1 MQPYEDY
8 LEQFDKALARLLEI
22 APTVDS
28 VSELPSE
35 HEEMEFV
42 RAFRDLM
49 RIKNVLSVFSDFSH
63 DDVEMEEQSFEDYKS
78 KYLDIYDKTRNN
90 NAKEKDSILD
100 DLDFELELI
109 HKDDVNVSYILNL
122 LKLINSDKSEKGRA
136 EKRKQITDMLSGES
150 HLRSKKKL
158 IEKFIT
164 ETLVDLEDDA
174 DIEELF
180 NTYWDKEKL
189 KALNKIATEYEIEP
203 FKLQKIIDNYLFS
216 QQTIE
221 RDDVVDALK
230 VKPKLLQ
237 RKKIALSVIDKIMTF
252 VETFVDGMV
261 A

>member
-1 MQPYEDY
+1 MWS
-8 LEQFDKALARLLEI
+8 L
-22 APTVDS
+22 PTIIT
-28 VSELPSE
+28 E
-35 HEEMEFV
+35 
-42 RAFRDLM
+42 
-49 RIKNVLSVFSDFSH
+49 NH
-63 DDVEMEEQSFEDYKS
+63 DDIV
-78 KYLDIYDKTRNN
+78 IN
-90 NAKEKDSILD
+90 NAD
-100 DLDFELELI
+100 ELKKFVDEC
-109 HKDDVNVSYILNL
+109 
-122 LKLINSDKSEKGRA
+122 R
-136 EKRKQITDMLSGES
+136 GEN
-150 HLRSKKKL
+150 
-158 IEKFIT
+158 
-164 ETLVDLEDDA
+164 EDDD

-180 NTYWDKEKL
+180 NSYWDKEKL